1 MCDINKKRGI
11 NKRINSNVFKFYV
24 IDLIFYF
31 NHNIFKS
38 KLATNYIYYQ
48 N

>member
-1 MCDINKKRGI
+1 MGELNKKRVI
-11 NKRINSNVFKFYV
+11 NKRINLNVFKFLV